1 MNYVNENDIF
11 TINQIFPKEV
21 FGKIS
26 NICSIIKNKND
37 LNYQKRLNI
46 YKYGKNIYKNP
57 LINNEN
63 ERPNN
68 LNYDKEDSIIN
79 LSEDEETSF
88 LQNFN
93 NSINEN
99 EIIELKNSLT
109 ENKKDK
115 TINSNNEM
123 LNKKRLIEK

>member
-79 LSEDEETSF
+79 LSEDEEDSF
-88 LQNFN
+88 MRHAAGNLLQHIRQEGDRQRNMRN
-93 NSINEN
+93 RE
-99 EIIELKNSLT
+99 T
-109 ENKKDK
+109 
-115 TINSNNEM
+115 
-123 LNKKRLIEK
+123 